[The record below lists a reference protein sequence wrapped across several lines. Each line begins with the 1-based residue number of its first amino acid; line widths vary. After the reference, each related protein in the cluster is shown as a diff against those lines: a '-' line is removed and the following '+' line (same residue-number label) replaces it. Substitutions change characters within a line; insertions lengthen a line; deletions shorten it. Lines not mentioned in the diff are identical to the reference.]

1 MNNLVL
7 SAILIVLLPMA
18 AYFVQ
23 SAVGKRLPRM
33 GDWVSTGAIFIS
45 FLLALRIF
53 VAMWTAYDPNWSVGQ
68 SWTWI
73 DLSSEA
79 LGPFKLEIG
88 IYLDNLAA
96 IMLLMVT
103 LCSTLIH
110 LFATGYMRN
119 HDGAPSDGYRYASF
133 FSFLSLFT
141 SAMLGLIVSDNLFTL
156 FMFWELMGLC
166 SYLLIGFYREKVSAA
181 NASLKAFMTTRVGDL
196 GLFIGL
202 LALYWA
208 VAAVRPEGGSFRFE
222 DIYAAISAGAFNGE
236 LFGLSAAFVIGLLI
250 FCGTVGKSAQFPL
263 QVWLPDAM
271 EGPTPVSALIHAA
284 TMVAA
289 GVYLIIRMFPLLE
302 VGGVLIIV
310 AYVGA
315 LTAFFAA
322 ILAIKQTDIKKVL
335 AYSTLSQLGYMVLAV
350 GVGAYTASFMH
361 LITHAVFKACLFL
374 SSGAVIYAMHHIQDM
389 RQMGGLRSKLPIT
402 FIAMLI
408 ATMAISGVPGLSG
421 FVSKDK
427 LLVSSLAFGYY
438 MNPEHI
444 LIPILGFATAGM
456 TAFYMFRLIFMTFFG
471 KPHDQHHYDD
481 AHEVPWYMWVPLVVL
496 AGLSFSF
503 IFSGSLT
510 GGLFGKADYI
520 LGAANNWFQYLVV
533 APVLDPA
540 AAALSAESGLAYFE
554 PIAHGPGMIM
564 SVILA
569 LGGILFSYLVFGSKV
584 ISADKLEK
592 FWPRFVQKAID
603 NLYYFDWVYI
613 KGVIQKGLMPVGKG
627 LATFDDVAIDRIMVD
642 GTKDVTMTAQRAA
655 GVVDDVVVDGVLV
668 DGVGGGVPNAIGASL
683 RSLQNG
689 RVQRYVLVAVATI
702 AFILLLIG
710 VL

>member
-1 MNNLVL
+1 MNSLIL
-7 SAILIVLLPMA
+7 SALLIVLLPMS
-18 AYFVQ
+18 AYFIQ

-53 VAMWTAYDPNWSVGQ
+53 WAMWSAFDPNWIVAQ
-68 SWTWI
+68 KWTWI
-73 DLSSEA
+73 DLSSETF
-79 LGPFKLEIG
+79 GPFKLEIG
-88 IYLDNLAA
+88 IQLDNLSAV
-96 IMLLMVT
+96 MLLMVT

-110 LFATGYMRN
+110 MFASGYMREY
-119 HDGAPSDGYRYASF
+119 DGTPADGYRYASF

-166 SYLLIGFYREKVSAA
+166 SYLLIGFYRHKVSAA

-208 VAAVRPEGGSFRFE
+208 VAGVRAEGGSFRFE
-222 DIYAAISAGAFNGE
+222 DLYAAIQAGAFNGQ
-236 LFGLSAAFVIGLLI
+236 LFGFSAAAVVGLLI

-289 GVYLIIRMFPLLE
+289 GVYLIIRTFPLLE
-302 VGGVLIIV
+302 AGHVLTVV

-315 LTAFFAA
+315 ITSFFAA
-322 ILAIKQTDIKKVL
+322 ILAIKQNDIKKVL

-361 LITHAVFKACLFL
+361 LITHALFKACLFL

-389 RQMGGLRSKLPIT
+389 REMGGLRKKLPIT
-402 FIAMLI
+402 FAAMLI

-427 LLVSSLAFGYY
+427 LLVSALAFGYY
-438 MNPEHI
+438 MHPEHL
-444 LIPILGFATAGM
+444 LIPILGFMTAGL

-471 KPHDQHHYDD
+471 HPHDHHHYDE

-496 AGLSFSF
+496 ASLSLSVL
-503 IFSGSLT
+503 FSGSLT
-510 GGLFGKADYI
+510 GGLVGKADYV
-520 LGAANNWFQYLVV
+520 LGAANGWFDYLIVPPGG
-533 APVLDPA
+533 AHA
-540 AAALSAESGLAYFE
+540 GGEHGLAHYE
-554 PIAHGPGMIM
+554 HIAHTPGMIL

-569 LGGILFSYLVFGSKV
+569 LSGITFSYLVFGSKT

-592 FWPRFVQKAID
+592 IWPRFVQKAID
-603 NLYYFDWVYI
+603 NLYYFDWFYI
-613 KGVIQKGLMPVGKG
+613 NVVIQKGLMP
-627 LATFDDVAIDRIMVD
+627 LCDRFARFDDAVIDQGLVD
-642 GTKDVTMTAQRAA
+642 GTKDVTMVAQRAA

-668 DGVGGGVPNAIGASL
+668 DGIGGGVPTAIGASL

-689 RVQRYVLVAVATI
+689 RVQRYLLVTVAAI
-702 AFILLLIG
+702 SFIFLVIG

>member
-1 MNNLVL
+1 MN
-7 SAILIVLLPMA
+7 SLIVYALLIPLLPLA
-18 AYFVQ
+18 AYFIQ

-33 GDWVSTGAIFIS
+33 GDWVSIGAIFIS
-45 FLLALRIF
+45 FLFAVKIF
-53 VAMWTAYDPNWSVGQ
+53 FAMWNAYDPNWVVTQ
-68 SWTWI
+68 KWTWI
-73 DLSSEA
+73 DLSSQTF
-79 LGPFKLEIG
+79 GPFKLELGVHI
-88 IYLDNLAA
+88 DNLAA
-96 IMLLMVT
+96 IMLVMVT

-110 LFATGYMRN
+110 LFASGYMRD
-119 HDGAPSDGYRYASF
+119 HDGAPADGYRYASF
-133 FSFLSLFT
+133 FSYLSLFT
-141 SAMLGLIVSDNLFTL
+141 SAMLGLIISDNLFSL
-156 FMFWELMGLC
+156 FMCWELMGLC

-202 LALYWA
+202 LALYWI
-208 VAAVRPEGGSFRFE
+208 VAAGRPEGGSFRFE
-222 DIYAAISAGAFNGE
+222 DVYAAIGAGAFNGQ
-236 LFGLSAAFVIGLLI
+236 LFGLPAAFIVGLLI

-263 QVWLPDAM
+263 QIWLPDAM

-302 VGGVLIIV
+302 VGHVLTIV

-315 LTAFFAA
+315 LTSFFAA

-389 RQMGGLRSKLPIT
+389 REMGGLRKKLPIT
-402 FIAMLI
+402 FIAMLV
-408 ATMAISGVPGLSG
+408 ATMAIAGVPGLSG

-427 LLVSSLAFGYY
+427 LLVSALAFGYF
-438 MNPEHI
+438 MHPEHM

-471 KPHDQHHYDD
+471 EPHDHHHYEE
-481 AHEVPWYMWVPLVVL
+481 AHEVPWYMWLPLVVL
-496 AGLSFSF
+496 AGLSLSVV
-503 IFSGSLT
+503 FSGSLT
-510 GGLFGKADYI
+510 GGLLGHGDFI
-520 LGAANNWFQYLVV
+520 LGAANNWFEHLVI
-533 APVLDPA
+533 PPA
-540 AAALSAESGLAYFE
+540 VSPSAHGGEHGLAHFE
-554 PIAHGPGMIM
+554 HLAHMPGMIM
-564 SVILA
+564 SVVLA

-592 FWPRFVQKAID
+592 IWPRFVQKAID
-603 NLYYFDWVYI
+603 NLYYFDWFYLKVA
-613 KGVIQKGLMPVGKG
+613 IQKGLMPLTGWF
-627 LATFDDVAIDRIMVD
+627 ARFDDAVIDQGMVD
-642 GTKDVTMTAQRAA
+642 GTKDVTMVVQRAA
-655 GVVDDVVVDGVLV
+655 GVVDDVVVDGVMV
-668 DGVGGGVPNAIGASL
+668 DGIGGGVPNAIGASL

-689 RVQRYVLVAVATI
+689 RVQRYVLVAVAAI
-702 AFILLLIG
+702 SFIFLVIG